1 MLTLGNSTTEIL
13 IGEDGADAAQFSP
26 DGQWVAYESPRGGN
40 QGPDEEIFV
49 QPFPLTGG
57 IHQISRGGADDPIWS
72 RDGRELFYRRGSELI
87 AVAVRAASVFEWSNP
102 QALPISVV
110 PCERQY
116 DVMPDGQQF
125 LITIPADQADSGEP
139 TRQQINIVQN
149 WFEELK
155 QRVPVP

>member
-1 MLTLGNSTTEIL
+1 MWSLGNNTTEIL
-13 IGEDGADAAQFSP
+13 IGEDGADAAHFSP
-26 DGQWVAYESPRGGN
+26 DGQWVAYESARGGD
-40 QGPDEEIFV
+40 QTSGEEIFV

-87 AVAVRAASVFEWSNP
+87 AVAVRAAPVFEWSNP

-110 PCERQY
+110 PSNRQY

-125 LITIPADQADSGEP
+125 LITIPADRPDSGEP
-139 TRQQINIVQN
+139 ARPQINIVLN

-155 QRVPVP
+155 ERVPVP